1 MYKFV
6 KVKYKS
12 IMINGEDKNSVEI
25 NTNGTIH
32 EKNGETNLYFESKE
46 KIPFELIVKEKSLDL
61 KQGESHLHL
70 EVKKKIEN
78 SYQTPYG
85 FLHLTTYLDVLE
97 LNDEGLKIKY
107 RLFQDEECISNIYM
121 QIRWLPVS

>member
-70 EVKKKIEN
+70 EMKKKIEN

>member
-1 MYKFV
+1 
-6 KVKYKS
+6 
-12 IMINGEDKNSVEI
+12 MINGEDKNSVEI